1 MTRAGKF
8 TKIWVEQRALEA
20 YILNANISSVFD
32 EHEAGAYSEDKRYN
46 VGRGDASVAI
56 EGFLDDTTD
65 ASHDAFKAISIAS
78 SLITIALGNNATPT
92 VGDIAACFDAQQVNY
107 DVSPALEDLVTF
119 TADMKARGN
128 PIEWG
133 VLLAD
138 ATVTANGNQSSVDQA
153 AQTTSG
159 GVGYLHITSL
169 SAGDTI
175 TVLIEDSANDSTWA
189 TLITFTLDGTA
200 VDAERVATST
210 TETVDRYVRA
220 SYTVTGA
227 SISFPIAVAF
237 KRTPTLP

>member
-8 TKIWVEQRALEA
+8 TKVWVEQRALTT

-46 VGRGDASVAI
+46 VGRADASIAI
-56 EGFLDDTTD
+56 EGYLDDTAD
-65 ASHDAFKAISIAS
+65 ASHDAFKTISIGS
-78 SLITIALGNNATPT
+78 SLVTCALGNNAAPA
-92 VGDIAACFDAQQVNY
+92 VGDPTASFDAQQVNY
-107 DVSPALEDLVTF
+107 DVSPDLGALVTF

-138 ATVTANGNQSSVDQA
+138 TTVTANGNQASVDQT

-159 GVGYLHITSL
+159 GVGYLHILNT

-175 TVLIEDSANDSTWA
+175 TVLIEDSTNDSTWA
-189 TLITFTLDGTA
+189 TLITFTLDGTSA
-200 VDAERVATST
+200 DAERVATST

-227 SISFPIAVAF
+227 SISFPIVVAF
-237 KRTPTLP
+237 KRTPD

>member
-8 TKIWVEQRALEA
+8 TKVWVEQYPLSV
-20 YILNANISSVFD
+20 YILNATISSVFA
-32 EHEAGAYSEDKRYN
+32 EHEAGAYSEDMRYLA
-46 VGRGDASVAI
+46 GRGDASVALT
-56 EGFLDDTTD
+56 GYLDDTTD
-65 ASHDAFKAISIAS
+65 ASHDAFKSISIAS
-78 SLITIALGNNATPT
+78 SLVTVAMGNNATPT

-107 DVSPALEDLVTF
+107 DVSPTLDDLVTF
-119 TADMKARGN
+119 TADMKARGF

-133 VLLAD
+133 TLLAD
-138 ATVTANGNQSSVDQA
+138 ATITANGNQASVDQT

-175 TVLIEDSANDSTWA
+175 TVLIEDSTDDAAWA

-210 TETVDRYVRA
+210 TETVDRYIRA

-227 SISFPIAVAF
+227 SISFPIVVAF
-237 KRTPTLP
+237 KRTPD